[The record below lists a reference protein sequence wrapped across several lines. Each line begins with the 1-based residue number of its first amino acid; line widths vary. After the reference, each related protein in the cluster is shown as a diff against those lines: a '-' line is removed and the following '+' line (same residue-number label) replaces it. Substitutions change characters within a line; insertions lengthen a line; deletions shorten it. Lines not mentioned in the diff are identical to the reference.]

1 MNYLSKLS
9 RSIVDCVVHILT
21 WNSVVVGGGGGQLWR
36 GGTAYSAVDGP
47 SGGAITVPWMVRGT
61 KYSAMD
67 GPGGPLLGGTT
78 YNSMTGQVTQTSL
91 VRVLKLITLSHT
103 EHSRL
108 AAVSRSTLIISF
120 RLASRASFPRLF
132 QVPVTLVPTVQPFC
146 PASLVP

>member
-1 MNYLSKLS
+1 MVL
-9 RSIVDCVVHILT
+9 
-21 WNSVVVGGGGGQLWR
+21 VGGPLQCHGW
-36 GGTAYSAVDGP
+36 
-47 SGGAITVPWMVRGT
+47 SGGT

-78 YNSMTGQVTQTSL
+78 YSMTGQVTQTSL
-91 VRVLKLITLSHT
+91 VRVLKLITLSYT

-146 PASLVP
+146 PASTVP